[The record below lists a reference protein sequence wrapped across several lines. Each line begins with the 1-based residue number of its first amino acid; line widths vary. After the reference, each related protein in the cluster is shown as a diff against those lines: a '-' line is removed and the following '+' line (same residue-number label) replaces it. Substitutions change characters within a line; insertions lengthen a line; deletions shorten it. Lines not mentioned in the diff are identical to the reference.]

1 MQFIK
6 PGININFI
14 GKSKIAFYISISM
27 ILVSIASLLI
37 HKGPRYGIDF
47 AGGTL
52 IQIKFVDP
60 VNIDDIKSGLA
71 SIDLEKSSVQQFGD
85 QKDNE
90 YLVRTEIAGITEQD
104 FSLNLEKAL
113 ASATGN
119 DVEIRRVEMVGPQV
133 GKDLREKALF
143 AMFYALLFITIYISW
158 RFELKLIASGVMAGA
173 LMSAV
178 YSLSFF
184 NVSIPF
190 LIAVA
195 LIITI
200 LLFWFLELKYAMG
213 AIVAL
218 IHDVTI
224 TVGLFSIFDKEFTL
238 PIIAALL
245 TIIGY
250 SLNDTIIVFDRIREN
265 LKKYHKNPL
274 DFVINRSVN
283 ETLSRTILTSV
294 TTLAVVVA
302 LFVLGG
308 GIIHDFAFAMIV
320 GIFIGTYSS
329 IYVASPILLAWQGR
343 KKR

>member
-71 SIDLEKSSVQQFGD
+71 TIDLEKSSVQQFGD
-85 QKDNE
+85 QKENE

-173 LMSAV
+173 LMGAV